1 MAFGLNKRKPRE
13 RATANGE
20 AATGKA
26 KLAKPVKPVSLLR
39 KIFNNPNS
47 GSQLLVI
54 LLTLMSDNVNM
65 DRRIST
71 MTASIDKIRNV
82 TELMNTTLQSLKT
95 AAEVPNHVR
104 KLLK

>member
-1 MAFGLNKRKPRE
+1 MAFGLHKKKRRE
-13 RATANGE
+13 RTAASGE
-20 AATGKA
+20 TAAGKA
-26 KLAKPVKPVSLLR
+26 KQAKPVTPVRLLR
-39 KIFNNPNS
+39 KVLNNPNS

-65 DRRIST
+65 DRRISS
-71 MTASIDKIRNV
+71 MTTSIDKIRNV